1 MSETYE
7 RFSATANQIAGAAV
21 AAQETGNDVLWANRY
36 LAVHG
41 EPAGTLDGALLR
53 TIQDGFRAVLPSA
66 QSRYFV
72 LADLCLKTGI
82 ELNRCAWI
90 YYDTE
95 ERNYERL
102 NANLL
107 FPESIDAYDPETPAA
122 GPARP
127 YPDPVRTGVAG
138 RTELPHPEAPDED
151 VREIVAE
158 AAGWLGDVDKTIE
171 MLTEWSPIAQVI
183 EPLDGNWNELRRL
196 GNAYRIAG
204 EAVEAGGENLD
215 AVVRALDPHWNGQA
229 ARAFTDYAGRIVDA
243 LRWEGPVGRV
253 VEETC
258 NLVAEKIREGIVTAV
273 RSLKEMLEEEVAFD
287 DGMQTLKFALKKVPF
302 AGTAVQILTLARIV
316 RDTIAFVDDVVTRIR
331 ALTDALRAFLDA
343 LASPANALQEQV
355 DHTLAP
361 LTEAYERTEHR
372 AAVAVDLA
380 GVADVRGPVNKP
392 SEPYSV
398 GENPWADAP

>member
-21 AAQETGNDVLWANRY
+21 AAQEIGNDVLWANRY

-41 EPAGTLDGALLR
+41 EPTGTLDGALLR

-66 QSRYFV
+66 QSRFFV

-95 ERNYERL
+95 KRNYERL

-107 FPESIDAYDPETPAA
+107 FPESIDAHGPEAPAT

-127 YPDPVRTGVAG
+127 YPGPVRHGGA
-138 RTELPHPEAPDED
+138 RRIELPHPETPDED
-151 VREIVAE
+151 VREVVAE

-171 MLTEWSPIAQVI
+171 MLTGWSPIAQVL
-183 EPLDGNWNELRRL
+183 EPLGGNWNELERL
-196 GNAYRIAG
+196 GNAYRVAG
-204 EAVEAGGENLD
+204 EAVETSGENLA
-215 AVVRALDPHWNGQA
+215 AVVGTLDPHWDGQA
-229 ARAFTDYAGRIVDA
+229 ARAFTDYAARIVDA

-253 VEETC
+253 IEETC
-258 NLVAEKIREGIVTAV
+258 HLVADKIREGIVTAV
-273 RSLKEMLEEEVAFD
+273 RSLREMLEEEVAFD
-287 DGMQTLKFALKKVPF
+287 DGVQKLKFALKKVPF
-302 AGTAVQILTLARIV
+302 AGTAVQIVTLARIV
-316 RDTIAFVDDVVTRIR
+316 RDTMEFVDDVVARIR
-331 ALTDALRAFLDA
+331 ELTDALTMFLDA
-343 LASPANALQEQV
+343 LASPANALQERVEQ
-355 DHTLAP
+355 DLAP
-361 LTEAYERTEHR
+361 LTEAYERTGHR

-380 GVADVRGPVNKP
+380 GVADVSGPTNRP
-392 SEPYSV
+392 TEAYSV
-398 GENPWADAP
+398 GGDPWADAP